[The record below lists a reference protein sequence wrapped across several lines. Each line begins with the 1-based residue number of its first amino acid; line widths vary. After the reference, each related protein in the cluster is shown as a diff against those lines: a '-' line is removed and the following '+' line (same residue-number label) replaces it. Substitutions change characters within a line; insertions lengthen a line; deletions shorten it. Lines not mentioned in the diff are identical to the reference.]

1 MSAQSGVGLPEALE
15 RAASALPAEADQI
28 RPANGDPNALIEELT
43 PDAASRVLHWLLC
56 EEPADGAELIAAW
69 LDVPER
75 GAAAILGVD
84 DAGLP
89 KLARKAL
96 RRAHHQLRT
105 RGVEVPVEA
114 PAPTVATLPT
124 IDERLDEAILSPLD
138 PRGGR
143 AAYIVVSHPQGGV
156 RLFELMFD
164 DARGILECRV
174 YNTGRSKTRKFLKE
188 FERKG
193 ALAALSVPPESV
205 RSLVAR
211 AAAAHPATRSMPRGY
226 REWSAQIGTAA
237 SQGPTPGALVR
248 EALDAGE
255 GVAVLRDAAGLI
267 ERGEIGPW
275 PPEPPHLT
283 DLAEKLESIAKSTV
297 IVDDEQR
304 RQQATEAMQDALGDV
319 FDSSYAGVT
328 ALRFE
333 ETAYVFWR
341 REREDDA
348 RACLAAADAFAAG
361 KVGDDNPVALALLE
375 AIFGPALARA
385 AEQAAAEPE
394 DEAGAGS

>member
-15 RAASALPAEADQI
+15 RAASALPAEADAI
-28 RPANGDPNALIEELT
+28 RPANGDPIQLIEQLET
-43 PDAASRVLHWLLC
+43 SSASAVLRWLLT
-56 EEPADGAELIAAW
+56 EEPADGAELIEAW
-69 LDVPER
+69 IDVPER
-75 GAAAILGVD
+75 GPAAILGVD

-89 KLARKAL
+89 KPARKAL
-96 RRAHHQLRT
+96 RRAHHQLRS
-105 RGVEVPVEA
+105 RGVAVPDAA
-114 PAPTVATLPT
+114 PAPTVAKLPS
-124 IDERLDEAILSPLD
+124 IDESLDEAILSPLD
-138 PRGGR
+138 PRGSR
-143 AAYIVVSHPQGGV
+143 AAYLVASHPQGGV

-174 YNTGRSKTRKFLKE
+174 YNTGRSKTRQFLKE

-193 ALAALSVPPESV
+193 ALAALSVPPDAV
-205 RSLVAR
+205 RALVAR

-226 REWSAQIGTAA
+226 REWSAQIGT
-237 SQGPTPGALVR
+237 SQVEAPTPGKLVR
-248 EALDAGE
+248 EALEPGDGLPA
-255 GVAVLRDAAGLI
+255 LRQVVGLV

-283 DLAEKLESIAKSTV
+283 ALAEKLESIAKSTV
-297 IVDDEQR
+297 IVDEEQR
-304 RQQATEAMQDALGDV
+304 RSQASEAMSDALGDV
-319 FDSSYAGVT
+319 FDAGYAGVT

-341 REREDDA
+341 RGREEDA

-361 KVGDDNPVALALLE
+361 KSGDDNPVALALLE

-385 AEQAAAEPE
+385 AEQAAENA
-394 DEAGAGS
+394 DEGAA